1 MKKITK
7 RIIEKNCPMCRG
19 THYMIVEEENYETI
33 MEYMVAMYYHTE
45 RKLVQE
51 ALPFLNAFGREF
63 IMTGYCP
70 KCQKILF
77 AAKQKKQDKE
87 NYFSCKDL
95 DNKALRKFLDIARRD
110 GIVSAISSDKAKALS
125 RPQKLFVVDK
135 YNLWEEVQ
143 LDDSNNLVLTE
154 SGKDG
159 ATDEH

>member
-1 MKKITK
+1 MKKITE
-7 RIIEKNCPMCRG
+7 RIVEKNCPLCRN
-19 THYMIVEEENYETI
+19 TNYMIVEEENYKTI
-33 MEYMVAMYYHTE
+33 MEYMDGTE
-45 RKLVQE
+45 RKSIQE
-51 ALPFLNAFGREF
+51 ALSFLNAFGREF
-63 IMTGYCP
+63 ILTGYCP